1 MVSERCIIVS
11 EYTHQCLDWDNAGET
26 FHEAVGFIWI
36 AYCPWCGA
44 DLYNELDEEEIPD
57 EPETT

>member
-1 MVSERCIIVS
+1 MS